1 MLPVVESISDE
12 IIRKMLILAKFF
24 IYILK
29 AYVMYVFTKFRDSSF
44 SQSEVT

>member
-12 IIRKMLILAKFF
+12 IIKMLILAKFF

-29 AYVMYVFTKFRDSSF
+29 AYVMYVFTKFRESSF